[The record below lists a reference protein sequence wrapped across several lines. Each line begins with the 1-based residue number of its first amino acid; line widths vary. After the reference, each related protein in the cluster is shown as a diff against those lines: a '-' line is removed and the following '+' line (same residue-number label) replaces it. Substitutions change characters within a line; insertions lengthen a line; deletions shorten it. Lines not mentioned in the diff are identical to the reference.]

1 MPRVFAESNQARKRC
16 DERARAADIHT
27 EEQLTVIFRKLREQ
41 NRRGYVAD
49 ELTGKRAEDER
60 ILLQKDL
67 KHCSY
72 QGDAR
77 HIPCENEERAKGEQ
91 KRIIHL
97 FQRIAVHKEKD
108 DGHDH
113 KTDLIRDH
121 AENDDDGEREKHEIH
136 ERTHTRN
143 FCLLFADL
151 KRFFFHENEAA
162 RGDDCDGDG
171 KRQSHDAHKFAR
183 GDIESGINIEI
194 LRVSE
199 GGEHTAEV
207 GGNILHNESKRHVFF
222 LTRGGKHEISEGQKR
237 EQRHIV
243 GKEHRA
249 DKGDIHKCQHTE
261 AGIFTNADDLMRQ
274 RHEKANIAKCT
285 DARQGAEKTSERLKI
300 EIAKIFCIGGNN
312 KRCDECCHDR
322 NAEDRILFHEAFYH
336 FEHMMK
342 SKRGDLSFY
351 RYRFHSSKTPS
362 KIIS

>member
-16 DERARAADIHT
+16 DERTRAADIHT

-41 NRRGYVAD
+41 DRRGYVTD
-49 ELTGKRAEDER
+49 ELTGKGAEDER

-67 KHCSY
+67 KHRAN

-77 HIPCENEERAKGEQ
+77 HIARKDEKGAESEQ
-91 KRIIHL
+91 KRIVHL
-97 FQRIAVHKEKD
+97 FQRITVHKEED
-108 DGHDH
+108 DRHDH
-113 KTDLIRDH
+113 KTDLIRND
-121 AENDDDGEREKHEIH
+121 AENDDDGKREKHEIH
-136 ERTHTRN
+136 DRAQARN
-143 FCLLFADL
+143 LRFFFTDL
-151 KRFFFHENEAA
+151 KRFFLHENEAA
-162 RGDDCDGDG
+162 RRDDCNGNG

-207 GGNILHNESKRHVFF
+207 GGDILHNESKRHVFF

-274 RHEKANIAKCT
+274 RHEKADISKRT
-285 DARQGAEKTSERLKI
+285 DARQGTEKASERLKI
-300 EIAKIFCIGGNN
+300 EIAEILDIRRNDKRRDERRQNGNA
-312 KRCDECCHDR
+312 KDS
-322 NAEDRILFHEAFYH
+322 ILFHEAFYH
-336 FEHMMK
+336 FEYMMK
-342 SKRGDLSFY
+342 SKRGNLSFY
-351 RYRFHSSKTPS
+351 RYRFHSPKTPS